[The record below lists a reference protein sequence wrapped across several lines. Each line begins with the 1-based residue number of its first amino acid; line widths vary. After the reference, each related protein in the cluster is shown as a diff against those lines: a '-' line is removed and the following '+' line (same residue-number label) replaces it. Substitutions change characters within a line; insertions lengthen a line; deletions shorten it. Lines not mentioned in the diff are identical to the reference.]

1 MKTKIPY
8 SPPSMEVVKLK
19 VSSCICQQSQQQLV
33 NQMMLFDTFTYD
45 EGVWDPD
52 SEWESIRGGY

>member
-19 VSSCICQQSQQQLV
+19 VNSCLCQASTQRVINQL
-33 NQMMLFDTFTYD
+33 MLMETFEYQD
-45 EGVWDPD
+45 GDWDD
-52 SEWESIRGGY
+52 ADWENNFN